1 MNVRLSGKAH
11 CRKSLAING
20 CRSLSLLTW
29 NQIEFFKAAR
39 ELLKFAETANGGPK
53 QMALPSEK
61 MFRGHLYGIA
71 LHMFNY

>member
-1 MNVRLSGKAH
+1 M
-11 CRKSLAING
+11 SLT
-20 CRSLSLLTW
+20 LLTW